1 MAGDS
6 GGNLIPLEN
15 GKDPSSQQQIL
26 TAPTNLDQ
34 KTATMAWAMGGA
46 TGRNMNM
53 RPFNQIIEQELKNR
67 NILEIHLRKTTTNP
81 KNITFDELGDFI
93 FDVLKVNPTDCIGFD
108 YTTGRYDTREIKFKP
123 NIDLEP
129 YLSTTPYLFMEH
141 EITVR
146 KQLSNVTKVT
156 FKNVPLNVPDEE
168 IFNLCLCY
176 GTVTDDTV
184 HYEKMFNSKNKGMPG
199 STRFVYMNLD
209 HGSLFEN
216 FYWMEGPLAGDSG
229 RRILVLHNGQVP
241 QCSNCLKT
249 VSQGCKAGA
258 NGKICISLNTPRTKM
273 NVYMESLKHKVGY
286 VSLKM
291 KYQEAQAKH
300 FPSLRGINQPGYTM
314 DEDDV
319 EEVLP
324 TNPIEEKDKKIEE
337 LEKTLATQKEEISEL
352 NQLKE
357 ALTKTKAE
365 LNTVKKEYTTSIKK
379 LNYTKN
385 ATEQKIG
392 EVISNP
398 DFFREDPYL
407 VSVYAATLNLEEF
420 DSGEAGEDVLAPK
433 ENFLKKVEE
442 NIDKNNS
449 EQNER
454 YNHFRNQILEKVKM
468 SKSRQRT
475 LSTSSQ
481 TSRGSSRKRNN
492 SGGQSGKSP
501 TRQKTGIP
509 ALKQK

>member
-1 MAGDS
+1 
-6 GGNLIPLEN
+6 
-15 GKDPSSQQQIL
+15 
-26 TAPTNLDQ
+26 
-34 KTATMAWAMGGA
+34 
-46 TGRNMNM
+46 
-53 RPFNQIIEQELKNR
+53 
-67 NILEIHLRKTTTNP
+67 
-81 KNITFDELGDFI
+81 
-93 FDVLKVNPTDCIGFD
+93 
-108 YTTGRYDTREIKFKP
+108 
-123 NIDLEP
+123 
-129 YLSTTPYLFMEH
+129 
-141 EITVR
+141 
-146 KQLSNVTKVT
+146 
-156 FKNVPLNVPDEE
+156 
-168 IFNLCLCY
+168 
-176 GTVTDDTV
+176 
-184 HYEKMFNSKNKGMPG
+184 
-199 STRFVYMNLD
+199 
-209 HGSLFEN
+209 
-216 FYWMEGPLAGDSG
+216 
-229 RRILVLHNGQVP
+229 
-241 QCSNCLKT
+241 
-249 VSQGCKAGA
+249 
-258 NGKICISLNTPRTKM
+258 
-273 NVYMESLKHKVGY
+273 
-286 VSLKM
+286 
-291 KYQEAQAKH
+291 
-300 FPSLRGINQPGYTM
+300 M

-420 DSGEAGEDVLAPK
+420 DCGEAGEDVLAPK